1 MDFFG
6 VKVYNEK
13 NTSSKEDIFMLAKT
27 PPIGWNSWNT
37 FGENISEAL
46 IKETADA
53 MVESGMRDAGYEY
66 LVIDDCWSLRERDKN
81 GMLVADPKKFP
92 NGMKA
97 VADYVHSKGLKFGM
111 YSCCGV
117 MTCAGYPGSWGH
129 EFDDAKFFAEVGID
143 FLKYDN
149 CYHPSMKSHL
159 SYNRMALAL
168 KSTGRD
174 ILFSAC
180 NWGNAAVE
188 TWARSC
194 GVDMYRST
202 GDIFD
207 SFESIRHLSESQ
219 KEKLGYS
226 SAGCFN
232 DIDMLVVGM
241 KGKGN
246 VGEECGYT
254 GCTDAQYRYHFAL
267 WCMMMSPLMVGCD
280 VRNMTPEIK
289 ELLMNKDHIAIT
301 QATETR
307 PPLFIG
313 DNAGSREALLT
324 FRHLSD
330 GRFAFGFFNNYDS
343 DKHFMIPYYEIGLD
357 PLCGWG
363 FEVTDAFTGENLGVF
378 PEYMR
383 FRVPAGDCKVVTG
396 KLVKV
401 K

>member
-1 MDFFG
+1 
-6 VKVYNEK
+6 
-13 NTSSKEDIFMLAKT
+13 MLAKT
-27 PPIGWNSWNT
+27 PPMGWNSWNT

-53 MVESGMRDAGYEY
+53 MVSTGLRDAGYTY
-66 LVIDDCWSLRERDKN
+66 LVIDDCWSLRERDEN
-81 GMLVADPKKFP
+81 GTLVADPKKFP

-117 MTCAGYPGSWGH
+117 KTCAGYPGSFGH
-129 EFDDAKFFAEVGID
+129 EFEDAKYFAEVGVD

-149 CYHPSMKSHL
+149 CYHPSMPNKL
-159 SYNRMALAL
+159 SYSRMSLAL

-180 NWGNAAVE
+180 NWGNAEVE
-188 TWARSC
+188 TWARSA

-207 SFESIRHLSESQ
+207 SFDSITNLSSRQ
-219 KEKLGYS
+219 KEKLHSS

-241 KGKGN
+241 KGHGN
-246 VGEECGYT
+246 VGDNAGYT

-267 WCMMMSPLMVGCD
+267 WCMMMSPLMIGCD
-280 VRNMTPEIK
+280 VRNMTPEVRD
-289 ELLMNKDHIAIT
+289 LLLNRGLIAIN
-301 QATETR
+301 QDEDTR
-307 PPLFIG
+307 PPMFIE
-313 DNAGSREALLT
+313 DNTGSRQAMLL
-324 FRHLSD
+324 FRQLSD
-330 GRFAFGFFNNYDS
+330 NRFAFGFFNSYDNE
-343 DKHFMIPYYEIGLD
+343 KTFMIPYYEIGLD
-357 PLCGWG
+357 PMCGWG
-363 FEVTDAFTGENLGVF
+363 FEVEDAMTGEKVGICK
-378 PEYMR
+378 EYMSVT
-383 FRVPAGDCKVVTG
+383 VPAGDCRVFTG

-401 K
+401 R

>member
-1 MDFFG
+1 
-6 VKVYNEK
+6 
-13 NTSSKEDIFMLAKT
+13 MLAKT
-27 PPIGWNSWNT
+27 PPMGWNSWNT

-46 IKETADA
+46 IRETADA
-53 MVESGMRDAGYEY
+53 MVETGLRDAGYEY
-66 LVIDDCWSLRERDKN
+66 LVIDDCWSLRERDEN
-81 GMLVADPKKFP
+81 GFLVADPVKFP

-117 MTCAGYPGSWGH
+117 KTCAGYPGSWGH
-129 EFDDAKFFAEVGID
+129 EFDDAKYFAEVGID

-149 CYHPSMKSHL
+149 CYHPSMPSHL

-168 KSTGRD
+168 KSQNRD

-180 NWGNAAVE
+180 NWGNAHVE

-207 SFESIRHLSESQ
+207 SFPSIRRLSESQ
-219 KEKLGYS
+219 KDKLAYS

-241 KGKGN
+241 RGRGN
-246 VGEECGYT
+246 VGDNCGYT
-254 GCTDAQYRYHFAL
+254 GCTDGQYRYHFAL
-267 WCMMMSPLMVGCD
+267 WCMMMSPLMIGCD
-280 VRNMTPEIK
+280 IRNMDEETK
-289 ELLMNKDHIAIT
+289 KLLLNPALIAIS
-301 QATETR
+301 QDEDTR
-307 PPLFIG
+307 PPLFVS
-313 DNAGSREALLT
+313 DNRGQKEALLA

-330 GRFAFGFFNNYDS
+330 GKVAFGFFNTYEE
-343 DKHFMIPYYEIGLD
+343 DKTFMIPYYEIGLD

-363 FEVTDAFTGENLGVF
+363 FDVTDAFTGEHLGVQKEF
-378 PEYMR
+378 IEA
-383 FRVPAGDCKVVTG
+383 RVPAGDCKVFTG
-396 KLVKV
+396 TLVKV
-401 K
+401 R